1 VGSVCGGGG
10 FVGEVGRGVCCSY
23 EVGSISLNSGSTV
36 RRVFLFLH
44 SGG

>member
-1 VGSVCGGGG
+1 M
-10 FVGEVGRGVCCSY
+10 GEVGGWVCGSY